1 MIVLTGRPHQT
12 CTEHYGDCT
21 RVHIH
26 AYIRSFLC
34 TCIRLFCVCVRVI
47 DVYALIRADVHIT
60 SCLYVAL
67 MNFSFVRFF
76 IVWVCVFFNGFCY
89 IWMFLYCVLCKLFI
103 VCNIICGEF
112 KFYVEW

>member
-1 MIVLTGRPHQT
+1 MMIVLTGRPHQT

-76 IVWVCVFFNGFCY
+76 YSLGVCVFLMDFVIFGCFR
-89 IWMFLYCVLCKLFI
+89 I
-103 VCNIICGEF
+103 V
-112 KFYVEW
+112 FYVNCS